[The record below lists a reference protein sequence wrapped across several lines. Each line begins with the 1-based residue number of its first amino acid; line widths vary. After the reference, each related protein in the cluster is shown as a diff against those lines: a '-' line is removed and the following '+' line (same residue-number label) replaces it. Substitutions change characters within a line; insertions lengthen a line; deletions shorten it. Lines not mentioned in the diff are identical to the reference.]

1 MVEVRRPPHVDHLLL
16 AYVVHWYVVHP
27 LSPHARKLKLFLP
40 KNKLDSFV
48 NRSLSMYD
56 ISYGRRRKSG
66 GCTRR
71 GSGVSARCDYSVIC
85 QQRCRLLAGLRHWR
99 WTYFEK
105 WPTFHPLPLAHPKRE
120 ERRKRKQR
128 RRQQKQQKR
137 ESPKKI
143 SGNNNNNNKNK
154 NRKNNRRLPSRRNL
168 LASVKQ
174 DPLYRRESKP
184 SSPDADDP
192 WRLCIESAQSR
203 RRMLGAYGRMGVGI

>member
-1 MVEVRRPPHVDHLLL
+1 MRRPPHVDHLLL

-120 ERRKRKQR
+120 ERRQRKQR
-128 RRQQKQQKR
+128 RRQQKQQNR
-137 ESPKKI
+137 ESQKRI
-143 SGNNNNNNKNK
+143 SGNNNNNK
-154 NRKNNRRLPSRRNL
+154 NRPSRRNL
-168 LASVKQ
+168 LGSVKQ
-174 DPLYRRESKP
+174 DPLYRLESKP
-184 SSPDADDP
+184 SSPDAVDQ
-192 WRLCIESAQSR
+192 WRLCIERPPSKR
-203 RRMLGAYGRMGVGI
+203 RVLGAYGRMGVGT